1 MFCIFDNRY
10 RCYYNSISIF
20 AQKLQMEQTLKIR
33 RIYNQDILI
42 VLKERYG
49 FSLDYIRKSLRGDR
63 IGLMPEKIN
72 KEYDDLEYETR
83 RAISDALK
91 NMI

>member
-1 MFCIFDNRY
+1 MN
-10 RCYYNSISIF
+10 
-20 AQKLQMEQTLKIR
+20 ETLKTR

-42 VLKERYG
+42 VIKERYG

-63 IGLMPEKIN
+63 TGLMPEKIN

-83 RAISDALK
+83 KAIQETLK